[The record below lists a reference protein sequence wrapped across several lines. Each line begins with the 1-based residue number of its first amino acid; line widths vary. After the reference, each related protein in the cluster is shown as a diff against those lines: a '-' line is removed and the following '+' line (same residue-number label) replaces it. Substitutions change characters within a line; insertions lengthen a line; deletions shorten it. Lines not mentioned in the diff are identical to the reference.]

1 MSHIQDPQ
9 IANIVYNFL
18 GNTLAQL
25 NEIDKHNVGGSS
37 LKALKTDP
45 KNVFRVNADQGM
57 ALLPS
62 DPVNLLPPVIQQPQT
77 PVIPQ
82 ATVPA
87 APAVNVVNAGLNVS
101 APVPVQETIQQV
113 IHFTNGPKLIPE
125 FDKIISAL
133 TNIKNI
139 LNESVHDRK

>member
-1 MSHIQDPQ
+1 MNQIPDPK

-45 KNVFRVNADQGM
+45 KNVFRVNADSG
-57 ALLPS
+57 
-62 DPVNLLPPVIQQPQT
+62 VNLIPNETPILPPVNDAPP
-77 PVIPQ
+77 PVVSH
-82 ATVPA
+82 ATVVA
-87 APAVNVVNAGLNVS
+87 APNHNVVNPGINVHAS
-101 APVPVQETIQQV
+101 VAAPQPRIELVVNNSSEI
-113 IHFTNGPKLIPE
+113 KAE

-133 TNIKNI
+133 TNIRNL
-139 LNESVHDRK
+139 LNEPIHN

>member
-1 MSHIQDPQ
+1 MNQIPDPR

-45 KNVFRVNADQGM
+45 KNVFRVNADSS
-57 ALLPS
+57 LNLIPNET
-62 DPVNLLPPVIQQPQT
+62 PVLPPVQAAPP
-77 PVIPQ
+77 PVAPQ
-82 ATVPA
+82 ATVV
-87 APAVNVVNAGLNVS
+87 AVPDHNVVNAGINAIP
-101 APVPVQETIQQV
+101 APTPQPRIELVVNNSSEI
-113 IHFTNGPKLIPE
+113 KAE

-133 TNIKNI
+133 TNIRNL
-139 LNESVHDRK
+139 LNEPIHN

>member
-1 MSHIQDPQ
+1 MSQIPDPQ

-45 KNVFRVNADQGM
+45 KKVFRVNADASFDLIPNEAQ
-57 ALLPS
+57 
-62 DPVNLLPPVIQQPQT
+62 VLPPVQT
-77 PVIPQ
+77 APPPPV
-82 ATVPA
+82 A
-87 APAVNVVNAGLNVS
+87 APATVVAAPNHNVVNAGINTIP
-101 APVPVQETIQQV
+101 APTPQPRIEVVVNNSSEI
-113 IHFTNGPKLIPE
+113 KAE

-133 TNIKNI
+133 TNIRNL
-139 LNESVHDRK
+139 LNEPIHN

>member
-1 MSHIQDPQ
+1 MSQIQDPA

-25 NEIDKHNVGGSS
+25 NEIDKHNIGGSS

-45 KNVFRVNADQGM
+45 KNVFRVNYDQGM
-57 ALLPS
+57 SLLPS
-62 DPVNLLPPVIQQPQT
+62 EPSNLTPPVFEQPQAQ
-77 PVIPQ
+77 PQ
-82 ATVPA
+82 APIHA
-87 APAVNVVNAGLNVS
+87 NPAVNVVNAGLNVS
-101 APVPVQETIQQV
+101 APIPVQETIQQV
-113 IHFTNGPKLIPE
+113 IQFKNGPKLIPE
-125 FDKIISAL
+125 FDKIITAL